1 MRKLTVHTHTR
12 WDMYIGLSLPKTH
25 SYAYA
30 GTLRCQQSSTN
41 KKCLFFSFFCKSV
54 SWFLLR
60 VLSRAGL
67 NIGAL
72 VCHYCHQECDD
83 LFWLLVEGGKKLWSE
98 GLFVVS
104 QNGTVTQYLLE
115 PRPRA
120 GATEK
125 VNEDMALDLGVTGQL
140 QWTLN
145 RLVIGV
151 FRRQCQ
157 IFWHC
162 TSRFAFYMLLTFS
175 KA

>member
-1 MRKLTVHTHTR
+1 M
-12 WDMYIGLSLPKTH
+12 
-25 SYAYA
+25 
-30 GTLRCQQSSTN
+30 
-41 KKCLFFSFFCKSV
+41 
-54 SWFLLR
+54 
-60 VLSRAGL
+60 
-67 NIGAL
+67 
-72 VCHYCHQECDD
+72 
-83 LFWLLVEGGKKLWSE
+83 
-98 GLFVVS
+98 VS

-157 IFWHC
+157 NFLTLHFTFCFLHAVDIF
-162 TSRFAFYMLLTFS
+162 
-175 KA
+175 